1 MVEYYKKAVFENY
14 ANFSGRARRSEYWYF
29 ILMNILIIVGMVL
42 PSMALFSGM
51 IGPVFIIVLVGY
63 VLAMIIPTLALIAR
77 RLHDIGKS
85 GWYFLV
91 RFIPVV
97 GPIWF
102 LILMCTEGNSGSNQ
116 YGIDPKGFYDEIND
130 IGNNSY

>member
-1 MVEYYKKAVFENY
+1 MIEYYKKAVFENY
-14 ANFSGRARRSEYWYF
+14 ANFTGRARRSEYWYF

-51 IGPVFIIVLVGY
+51 IGPVFICILVGY
-63 VLAMIIPTLALIAR
+63 VLAMVIPSLALIAR
-77 RLHDIGKS
+77 RLHDVGKS
-85 GWYFLV
+85 GWFYLV

-102 LILMCTEGNSGSNQ
+102 LILMCTEGDSGNNQ
-116 YGIDPKGFYDEIND
+116 YGADPKGVYDEIDD